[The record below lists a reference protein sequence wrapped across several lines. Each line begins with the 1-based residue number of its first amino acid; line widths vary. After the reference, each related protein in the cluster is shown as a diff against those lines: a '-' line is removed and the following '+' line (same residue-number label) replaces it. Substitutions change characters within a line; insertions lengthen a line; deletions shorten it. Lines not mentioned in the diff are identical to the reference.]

1 MQSNPLKSSVYRNM
15 TLHIFHTINII
26 KHFKEIPAVMDE
38 QIIPFTFKKS
48 GMKKLIIFDLDE
60 TLIHCHVEQT
70 YDENED

>member
-1 MQSNPLKSSVYRNM
+1 
-15 TLHIFHTINII
+15 
-26 KHFKEIPAVMDE
+26 MDE

-70 YDENED
+70 YDENEDQESVKESEQD

>member
-1 MQSNPLKSSVYRNM
+1 MQSNPLKLSVYRNM